1 MKKLL
6 LLLIIPLLSFGQ
18 PPIPPDSLVNIQN
31 YNGPVDF
38 AVVESAPVFP
48 GCENLVIDGEI
59 KEISHKIDI
68 LKSVYEEVKSL
79 NYFLF
84 LDKNKKIIQKIKTK
98 EISQLNKKEIK
109 FIEKTKDEYINRIIT
124 QLIKAPLINSK
135 ITSHIQEKLINNDMI
150 IWDEKSHLIDYI
162 YSKIKEFES
171 DLNTAKIYVKKNEIV
186 LKRQAGKNCLNRGI
200 LNHVKKN
207 FKYPPIAK
215 EAGIQGKVFVSFV
228 IDKTGNVKEVKVLRG
243 VDGHLDKEAVRLI
256 KSLPKMQ
263 PAVQRGTPVS
273 ITYTIP
279 IHFLL
284 Q

>member
-1 MKKLL
+1 MKKFL
-6 LLLIIPLLSFGQ
+6 LLLIIPLVIFCQNEIEEFDITEEEEEEIISFAIVETA
-18 PPIPPDSLVNIQN
+18 PI
-31 YNGPVDF
+31 
-38 AVVESAPVFP
+38 FP
-48 GCENLVIDGEI
+48 GCENLAIDGEI
-59 KEISHKIDI
+59 KEITHKIDI

-124 QLIKAPLINSK
+124 QLIKTPLINSK

-162 YSKIKEFES
+162 YSKIKESES

-186 LKRQAGKNCLNRGI
+186 LKREAGKNCLNRGI

-243 VDGHLDKEAVRLI
+243 VDAHLDKEAVRLI